1 MFTGVNFEKAIDY
14 YKKGKEVIV
23 LDRNSLGKNEK
34 SGYDTFSF
42 SELGK
47 NLDFLVDVP
56 AVPNPEFEQAVR
68 EMVEAGEDD
77 IYRDELDPDEIIQ
90 DETREGPTPT
100 EPEERM
106 EKETVDLPADNTK
119 EKKEIIRK
127 LVEEGY
133 TNNEIS
139 DQTGIPYG
147 TVYMHAK
154 KFRKK
159 EKKPVADN
167 SDRHKCRTCQYR
179 HSDAGGCDYCIHTGK
194 ERGCDV
200 EVCDKAVAGER
211 VTKK

>member
-56 AVPNPEFEQAVR
+56 AVPNPEFEQAVQD
-68 EMVEAGEDD
+68 MVE
-77 IYRDELDPDEIIQ
+77 PDQNEN
-90 DETREGPTPT
+90 DAEGGGRTAPPPDK
-100 EPEERM
+100 PEKKL
-106 EKETVDLPADNTK
+106 EKETVAAPGK
-119 EKKEIIRK
+119 MSREEKSKIIRPLIKKGLKNKEIAER
-127 LVEEGY
+127 
-133 TNNEIS
+133 
-139 DQTGIPYG
+139 TGIPLG
-147 TVYMHAK
+147 TVNGLSGSI
-154 KFRKK
+154 RKELK
-159 EKKPVADN
+159 NPVKAERIKSGDN

-179 HSDAGGCDYCIHTGK
+179 HSDAGGCDYCIHTGR

-200 EVCDKAVAGER
+200 EVCDKAVVGER
-211 VTKK
+211 LTKK

>member
-159 EKKPVADN
+159 GKKPVADN

-179 HSDAGGCDYCIHTGK
+179 NSDAGGCDYCIHTGK

-200 EVCDKAVAGER
+200 EVCDKAVVGER
-211 VTKK
+211 LTKK